1 CPARAPAPAGPAR
14 VRGACRALARP
25 VYLEIPRDRVAA
37 ECAAVGPDPVLPV
50 DQNALAACADE
61 VLDRLA
67 TARAPLLMV
76 CVEVRRYGLEAK
88 VAELACRLGIALVRT
103 FMGRGVLSRPDVRV
117 SGPYRGA
124 AGGPAVGRRVES
136 SDALFLAGAILS
148 DTNFGVSERQIDLR
162 KAIHAFDRQVTLGYH
177 VYPEIPIGDLIEAL
191 LARVPTARPR
201 VCAPCLPSE
210 PHELVADDAPI
221 APMDIARAVN
231 DLMDRRTSM
240 PIAADMGDCLFTAMD
255 IANTEL
261 VAPGYYA
268 GMGFGVPAGIG
279 MQVAS
284 KRRALILV
292 GDGAFQMTG

>member
-88 VAELACRLGIALVRT
+88 VAELACRLGIDVVTT
-103 FMGRGVLSRPDVRV
+103 FMGRGLMALPDVPLI
-117 SGPYRGA
+117 GTYLGA
-124 AGGPAVGRRVES
+124 AGDPEVARRVES

-148 DTNFGVSERQIDLR
+148 DTSFGVSERQIDLR

-191 LARVPTARPR
+191 LAHAPARVARG
-201 VCAPCLPSE
+201 
-210 PHELVADDAPI
+210 
-221 APMDIARAVN
+221 
-231 DLMDRRTSM
+231 TS
-240 PIAADMGDCLFTAMD
+240 P
-255 IANTEL
+255 
-261 VAPGYYA
+261 
-268 GMGFGVPAGIG
+268 
-279 MQVAS
+279 
-284 KRRALILV
+284 RRA
-292 GDGAFQMTG
+292 T